1 MRMPARNETVSGR
14 LAQWGCG
21 VDPDEIPAT
30 VRARAKTCLMDTIGV
45 AIAGSQSDAAVFAR
59 ALCADGGTRGSS
71 TAFGASR
78 LFSAQAAAFANGT
91 AAHAFD
97 FDDNCYAGFVHGSA
111 VIAPATLAVGEKT
124 NASGADV
131 ITAFVVGSECEYA
144 LGAASRNALYE
155 HGWWTTGVLGP
166 VGASMAA
173 ARLLHLDAAKTHAAL
188 GLALAGTGGMK
199 ACFGSD
205 AKALLAGRASEAG
218 VVCAELAHRGAS
230 GPEHAI
236 EDKNGFVNLFNDGIF
251 DHSSVA
257 AIGRH
262 WYLETPGV
270 DVKRIPVCLSS
281 HAAVDAVSNL
291 VATHRLD
298 VADIDSIVCDVPPI
312 VRANLK
318 YDSPRTVREAQFSMP
333 FAIAASLRFG
343 SLDLS
348 HLNAQSLKDEALAA
362 LMTRVTMRTG
372 PMWDNPG
379 MPARAPEGAHVR
391 VALRDGSHVEAFRDK
406 ARGSATDPL
415 PASEVAEKF
424 LACVA
429 PVLGKGRAAGL
440 LACLERLD
448 SRVPL
453 RDLLVDIDI
462 SGNR

>member
-1 MRMPARNETVSGR
+1 MDTRDESMSGR
-14 LAQWGCG
+14 LAQWGAS
-21 VDPDEIPAT
+21 VDADDIPAT
-30 VRARAKTCLMDTIGV
+30 VRTRAKTCIMDTIGV

-71 TAFGASR
+71 TAFGASH

-124 NASGADV
+124 NASGSDV
-131 ITAFVVGSECEYA
+131 ITAFVIGSECEYA

-166 VGASMAA
+166 IGAGMAA

-230 GPEHAI
+230 GPDRAI
-236 EDKNGFVNLFNDGIF
+236 EDKNGFVHLFNDGIF
-251 DHSSVA
+251 DRSSVTA
-257 AIGRH
+257 MGRH
-262 WYLETPGV
+262 WYMETPGV
-270 DVKRIPVCLSS
+270 DIKRIPVCLSS
-281 HAAVDAVSNL
+281 HAAVDAVSDL
-291 VATHRLD
+291 VGKHRLD

-343 SLDLS
+343 SLNLS
-348 HLNAQSLKDEALAA
+348 HLTAESLQDEAVSA
-362 LMTRVTMRTG
+362 LMTRVTMCTG
-372 PMWDNPG
+372 VMWDMPG
-379 MPARAPEGAHVR
+379 MSARAPEGAHVR
-391 VALRDGSHVEAFRDK
+391 ITLRDGSHVEALRDK
-406 ARGSATDPL
+406 ARGSAADPL
-415 PASEVAEKF
+415 PASQVAEKF

-429 PVLGKGRAAGL
+429 PVLGERRAARL
-440 LACLERLD
+440 LDCLDRLD
-448 SRVPL
+448 SSIPL
-453 RDLLVDIDI
+453 RDLFVDTDI
-462 SGNR
+462 VGSQ

>member
-1 MRMPARNETVSGR
+1 MHAPDESVSGY
-14 LAQWGCG
+14 LAQWASGLS
-21 VDPDEIPAT
+21 PDDIPAT
-30 VRARAKTCLMDTIGV
+30 VRTRAKTCLVDTIGV

-59 ALCADGGTRGSS
+59 ALCAEGGTRGSS

-78 LFSAQAAAFANGT
+78 LFSAQAAAFSNGT

-111 VIAPATLAVGEKT
+111 VIAPATLAIGQKI
-124 NASGADV
+124 NASSADV

-144 LGAASRNALYE
+144 LGAASKNALYE
-155 HGWWTTGVLGP
+155 RGWWTTGVLGP
-166 VGASMAA
+166 IGACMAA
-173 ARLLHLDAAKTHAAL
+173 ARLLRLDAAKTRAAL

-251 DHSSVA
+251 DRSSVA
-257 AIGRH
+257 AIGRR

-270 DVKRIPVCLSS
+270 DIKRIPVCLSS
-281 HAAVDAVSNL
+281 HAAVDAVSDL
-291 VATHRLD
+291 VTTHRLD
-298 VADIDSIVCDVPPI
+298 VANIDTIVCDVPPI

-318 YDSPRTVREAQFSMP
+318 YDLPRTVREAQFSMP

-348 HLNAQSLKDEALAA
+348 RLNAESLRDGGVVA
-362 LMTRVTMRTG
+362 LMTRVTMQTG
-372 PMWDNPG
+372 PMWDKPC
-379 MPARAPEGAHVR
+379 MPARAPEGAHIR
-391 VALRDGSHVEAFRDK
+391 LTLRDGSYLEVFRDK
-406 ARGSATDPL
+406 ARGSAADPL
-415 PASEVAEKF
+415 PASQVAEKF
-424 LACVA
+424 LACAA
-429 PVLGKGRAAGL
+429 PVLGERRAAGL
-440 LACLERLD
+440 LAGLERLD
-448 SRVPL
+448 SPVPL
-453 RDLLVDIDI
+453 RDLLFGANT
-462 SGNR
+462 SGLR